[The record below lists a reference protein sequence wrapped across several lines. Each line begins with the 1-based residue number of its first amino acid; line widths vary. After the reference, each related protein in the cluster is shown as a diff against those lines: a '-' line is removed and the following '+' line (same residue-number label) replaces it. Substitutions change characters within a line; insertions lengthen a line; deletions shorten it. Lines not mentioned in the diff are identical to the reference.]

1 MPIGGTKPFI
11 TNASVAGFAVVMA
24 GAGER
29 KLTAFGVMRGTP
41 GFAAGKPEEKM
52 GLHASDTAPLLLQ
65 GCRVPERDRIGRDG
79 EAFDDVKKVLDR
91 GRIGIGALAIGLGRA
106 SLELAIRYAKERTQ
120 FGRAIAEFQMIQ
132 WKLARARTEL
142 DAARLLVHR
151 AAALADAGRPFTD
164 AASKAKLFASQA
176 GTRAADASLQVL
188 GGYGYLRDFPVERHL
203 RAVRL
208 MEIGEGTSE
217 GQRIFI
223 RSMASRGHA
232 GGLAR
237 ATARLVNVLD
247 ALGNGV
253 VIVET
258 VGVGQEEV
266 DVVSV
271 ADTVCLVTVPGLGDD
286 IQAIKAGVLEI
297 ADVLVV
303 NKADRPG
310 ADDTVRDLA
319 QMLSLAKD
327 PSWKPPI
334 VRTAARSGEGIEQL
348 VDAIAK
354 HRAWAE
360 ESGARTRRRREA
372 ARSEVLTLLREALLR
387 RLEGRIGDA
396 RLDAAVSRV
405 ADRRLDP
412 YAAVDELL
420 RD

>member
-1 MPIGGTKPFI
+1 
-11 TNASVAGFAVVMA
+11 MA
-24 GAGER
+24 A
-29 KLTAFGVMRGTP
+29 TST
-41 GFAAGKPEEKM
+41 
-52 GLHASDTAPLLLQ
+52 
-65 GCRVPERDRIGRDG
+65 
-79 EAFDDVKKVLDR
+79 DDL
-91 GRIGIGALAIGLGRA
+91 I
-106 SLELAIRYAKERTQ
+106 
-120 FGRAIAEFQMIQ
+120 
-132 WKLARARTEL
+132 ARARSG
-142 DAARLLVHR
+142 DKRSIARLLSAVENDEPS
-151 AAALADAGRPFTD
+151 APAVLKALYPKTGQADVVGITGPPGGGKSTLVNRLAGLYRETKMRVAIVAVDPSSPFTGGAILGD
-164 AASKAKLFASQA
+164 RIRMQE
-176 GTRAADASLQVL
+176 RSLDD
-188 GGYGYLRDFPVERHL
+188 G
-203 RAVRL
+203 
-208 MEIGEGTSE
+208 
-217 GQRIFI
+217 IFI

-360 ESGARTRRRREA
+360 ESGERTRRRREA